1 MMKEYKKQQERDLKL
16 LGFKKHKFP
25 DGSGG
30 WFEKD
35 FKFKKMKMRFVFE
48 INRLFILQIQTSNWS
63 YGKLNKK
70 NYEDVLSFK
79 YDLDTVK
86 KTIKEFK

>member
-1 MMKEYKKQQERDLKL
+1 MCKEYRKQEERELKS
-16 LGFKKHKFP
+16 LGFKKCKFS
-25 DGSGG
+25 DGSGC

-35 FKFKKMKMRFVFE
+35 FKFKKIKMKFVFE
-48 INRLFILQIQTSNWS
+48 INRLFILQIQTSEWHS
-63 YGKLNKK
+63 DKLDKK